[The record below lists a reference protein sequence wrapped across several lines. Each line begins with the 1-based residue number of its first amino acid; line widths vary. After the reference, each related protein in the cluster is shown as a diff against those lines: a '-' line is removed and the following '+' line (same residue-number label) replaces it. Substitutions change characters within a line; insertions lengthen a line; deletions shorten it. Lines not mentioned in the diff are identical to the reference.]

1 MNELNSSRQLSRR
14 RTSRINKI
22 YFISSIYFKYDLFR
36 LAEILPFLLYH
47 HYQPD
52 IPYISIRFCI
62 PVNNIVKTNLKYPSS
77 EFIRQSD
84 NHKIFWETGSG
95 DWRVHKK
102 NILREKGIKSIYEKK
117 RSRIRCSKRDRWLT
131 GKQEAVRW
139 RALVKEEK
147 ETRGIEDWEGE
158 RQRKS
163 NGSEPVSRAARLRKS
178 EILARPA
185 SNLRLAGDNFLS
197 LRASQAQPVVPI
209 A

>member
-1 MNELNSSRQLSRR
+1 M
-14 RTSRINKI
+14 
-22 YFISSIYFKYDLFR
+22 
-36 LAEILPFLLYH
+36 
-47 HYQPD
+47 
-52 IPYISIRFCI
+52 
-62 PVNNIVKTNLKYPSS
+62 
-77 EFIRQSD
+77 
-84 NHKIFWETGSG
+84 
-95 DWRVHKK
+95 
-102 NILREKGIKSIYEKK
+102 
-117 RSRIRCSKRDRWLT
+117 
-131 GKQEAVRW
+131 
-139 RALVKEEK
+139 KEEK